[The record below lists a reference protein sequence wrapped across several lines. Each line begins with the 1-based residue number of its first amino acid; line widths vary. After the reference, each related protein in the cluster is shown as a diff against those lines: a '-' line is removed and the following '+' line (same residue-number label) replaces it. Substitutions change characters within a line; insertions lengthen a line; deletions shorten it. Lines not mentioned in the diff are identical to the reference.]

1 LTAGDRTIDCMVDP
15 ADFATPLLERDAELA
30 RFGALLDQARC
41 PESLKTL
48 QAVSL
53 AGAESEACPGGLV

>member
-1 LTAGDRTIDCMVDP
+1 MVDP